1 MAIDTE
7 ILGSGTQRELRKILP
22 DVPLSGSRNITEA
35 ELNGRFKLVQVPF
48 WAQPNLADDR
58 LLAAIGAA
66 REWAD
71 SPI

>member
-1 MAIDTE
+1 
-7 ILGSGTQRELRKILP
+7 
-22 DVPLSGSRNITEA
+22 VPLSGSRNITEA

-58 LLAAIGAA
+58 LLAAIGAV

>member
-1 MAIDTE
+1 
-7 ILGSGTQRELRKILP
+7 LRKILP